1 MWDKGECVCNEVWA
15 NTASDQIHNW
25 GTLNHVS
32 IGSCSIC
39 MSCLASIVCA
49 HTYLCAYSCMNAP
62 ATMILV
68 MCLWELSYAYDA
80 YIQKP
85 TSPLISSD
93 TTAKQF
99 LLAFS
104 WSLTPL
110 SMYVSVPNIRRSSLN
125 HCRNFKSGEWKL
137 VSEIAFDPTPMHLR
151 SAEAKSWMK
160 IKAGPNPH
168 RSSQPVSGTFLS
180 NERGA
185 CSPAQAHILF
195 QIALAAHCLCPV
207 GHIRGVHH
215 HICTHTRTIFLC
227 PLWGKSCAAA
237 WWFVLST
244 TGFMQ
249 RTTAHT
255 SCAHVHTSLQNMDTH
270 WVTSQSKSVIILWSN
285 TIQY

>member
-1 MWDKGECVCNEVWA
+1 
-15 NTASDQIHNW
+15 
-25 GTLNHVS
+25 
-32 IGSCSIC
+32 

-68 MCLWELSYAYDA
+68 MCLRELSYAYDA
-80 YIQKP
+80 CIQKP
-85 TSPLISSD
+85 TSPLIPSD

-125 HCRNFKSGEWKL
+125 HCRDFKSGEWKPS
-137 VSEIAFDPTPMHLR
+137 SEIALDPTSVHLR

-185 CSPAQAHILF
+185 CSPAQVHILF
-195 QIALAAHCLCPV
+195 QIALAAHCRCPV

-215 HICTHTRTIFLC
+215 HICTHTHAQYFYVPCEGNLVQQLGGLCYPPQASCREPLHTQAVLMYTPACRTWIH
-227 PLWGKSCAAA
+227 
-237 WWFVLST
+237 
-244 TGFMQ
+244 TGLPP
-249 RTTAHT
+249 RAK
-255 SCAHVHTSLQNMDTH
+255 V
-270 WVTSQSKSVIILWSN
+270 
-285 TIQY
+285 

>member
-1 MWDKGECVCNEVWA
+1 MWDKGECVCSEVWA
-15 NTASDQIHNW
+15 NAASDQIHNW

-80 YIQKP
+80 CIQKP
-85 TSPLISSD
+85 TSPLIPSD

-125 HCRNFKSGEWKL
+125 HCRDFKSGEWKL
-137 VSEIAFDPTPMHLR
+137 ASEIALDPTSVHLR

-185 CSPAQAHILF
+185 CSPAQVHILF

-215 HICTHTRTIFLC
+215 HICTHTHAQYFYVPCEGNLVQQLGGLCYPPQASCREPLHTQAVLMYTPACRTWIH
-227 PLWGKSCAAA
+227 
-237 WWFVLST
+237 
-244 TGFMQ
+244 TGLPP
-249 RTTAHT
+249 RAK
-255 SCAHVHTSLQNMDTH
+255 V
-270 WVTSQSKSVIILWSN
+270 
-285 TIQY
+285 